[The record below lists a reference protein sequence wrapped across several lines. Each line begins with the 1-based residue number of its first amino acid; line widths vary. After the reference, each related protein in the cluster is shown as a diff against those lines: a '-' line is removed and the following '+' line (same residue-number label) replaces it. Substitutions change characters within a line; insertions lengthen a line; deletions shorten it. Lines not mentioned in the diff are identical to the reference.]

1 MLLDPV
7 KCEMAFYI
15 QSVHSGLYLDVKS
28 DQESAGVEV
37 IAYAFHG
44 KKNQQWKYNNGM
56 LFSKL
61 NNLVL
66 DVDSNDRIV
75 MVEPSGTEKQ
85 KWHFDDDFT
94 IRNED
99 GMVLDVQKGSKEAG
113 TKVIAFKKHGGPNQ
127 KFRVVPINKIK

>member
-1 MLLDPV
+1 
-7 KCEMAFYI
+7 
-15 QSVHSGLYLDVKS
+15 
-28 DQESAGVEV
+28 
-37 IAYAFHG
+37 
-44 KKNQQWKYNNGM
+44 
-56 LFSKL
+56 
-61 NNLVL
+61 
-66 DVDSNDRIV
+66 

-127 KFRVVPINKIK
+127 KFRVVPINKIKQYTWDPQNGGQLTSHITANSVP